1 MKLKNSK
8 VGEFVPV
15 RGKNG
20 LYYGGYQNALG
31 ELGVSKF
38 YRDRSCVV
46 TAFTNAYL
54 YMYHPD
60 EKFTLE
66 EYNNYHYDFY
76 KKIRPHI
83 NGVPTAEAL
92 NRRVNRIRRDRDL
105 NLYAYIMQEYI
116 IRRHST
122 EEKIAFINEGLKKNC
137 PVIFINWMSKNVKV
151 LAHHGVTITECNDM
165 GDYHELVISSWGRV
179 YKVNFE
185 IFDRQ
190 LKSYSG
196 LIYFER
202 NDYEIYQ
209 SWSFCTSRW

>member
-15 RGKNG
+15 TSKKG
-20 LYYGGYQNALG
+20 LYYGGYQNAL
-31 ELGVSKF
+31 EEMGVGKF

-54 YMYHPD
+54 YMYHPG
-60 EKFTLE
+60 EKFSLE
-66 EYNNYHYDFY
+66 EYNSYHYDFY

-83 NGVPTAEAL
+83 YGVPTAEVL
-92 NRRVNRIRRDRDL
+92 NYRVNRIREDRNL
-105 NLYAYIMQEYI
+105 NLHAHIMQEFF
-116 IRRHST
+116 RRKHSKD
-122 EEKIAFINEGLKKNC
+122 EKIAFIKEGLRKNC
-137 PVIFINWMSKNVKV
+137 PVIFINWMSQNVKV

-165 GDYHELVISSWGRV
+165 GDYHELVISSWGRL

-185 IFDRQ
+185 MFDRQ
-190 LKSYSG
+190 MKSYSG

-202 NDYEIYQ
+202 DDYEIH
-209 SWSFCTSRW
+209 

>member
-15 RGKNG
+15 TSKLG

-31 ELGVSKF
+31 DVGVSKF

-46 TAFTNAYL
+46 TAFTNSYL

-66 EYNNYHYDFY
+66 EYNKYHYDFY

-83 NGVPTAEAL
+83 NGVPTVEAL
-92 NRRVNRIRRDRDL
+92 NRRVNRIRRDRNL
-105 NLYAYIMQEYI
+105 NLYAHIMQEFFV
-116 IRRHST
+116 RRHST
-122 EEKIAFINEGLKKNC
+122 EEKIAFINQGLSKNC
-137 PVIFINWMSKNVKV
+137 PVIFINWMSRNVKV

-179 YKVNFE
+179 YKINFE

-190 LKSYSG
+190 IKSYSG

-202 NDYEIYQ
+202 NDYEIHQ
-209 SWSFCTSRW
+209 S

>member
-1 MKLKNSK
+1 MCI
-8 VGEFVPV
+8 
-15 RGKNG
+15 
-20 LYYGGYQNALG
+20 
-31 ELGVSKF
+31 
-38 YRDRSCVV
+38 RDS
-46 TAFTNAYL
+46 L

-66 EYNNYHYDFY
+66 EYNHYHYDFY

-122 EEKIAFINEGLKKNC
+122 EEKIAFINEGLRKNC

-209 SWSFCTSRW
+209 S